1 MDKVRIGLIG
11 SGFSAELHADA
22 LARNPLVELVAC
34 ASPNQQNRERFAA
47 KWKIPHTYADHRA
60 MLERKDLDLVTVGAP
75 NFLHCQMVVDC
86 AAAGRHVVVE
96 KPLCMNLAQ
105 ADRMIAACRDAR
117 VKLMYAEDLCFA
129 PKYVRA
135 KRIVEEGGIGKVFHI
150 RQLEK
155 HFGPHSD
162 WFWDMERS
170 GGGALFDM
178 GCHGTECA
186 RWILNKPPVKSV
198 MASMNT
204 YVHTGRTRGEDDST
218 GIIEFQGG
226 AIAVIENSW
235 AKRGGI
241 EDALEIH
248 GSDGVIYCDLVR
260 GSSMLTYSERGY
272 GYAVEKAP
280 DTKGWTMP
288 LFDEWWQYG
297 YPDEMAHFVDCV
309 RNDQAPL
316 ETGEDGRAVLEV
328 MFACYESAA
337 TGRRIE
343 FPYIPSHPERPI
355 EAWLRSR
362 SSPA

>member
-1 MDKVRIGLIG
+1 MDQIQIGVIG

-22 LARNPLVELVAC
+22 NARNPRVRMAAC
-34 ASPNQQNRERFAA
+34 ASPSRERCEKFAG
-47 KWKIPHTYADHRA
+47 KWKIPKVFADYRQL
-60 MLERKDLDLVTVGAP
+60 LEIKEIDMVTIGVP
-75 NFLHCQMVVDC
+75 NDLHCQIVVDA
-86 AAAGRHVVVE
+86 AAAGKHVVIE
-96 KPLCMNLAQ
+96 KPLAMNLDE
-105 ADRMIAACRDAR
+105 ADRMMEACRKAR

-135 KRIVEEGGIGKVFHI
+135 KRIVDEGGIGKVFHI

-162 WFWDMERS
+162 WFWDMQRS
-170 GGGALFDM
+170 GGVALFDM

-186 RWILNKPPVKSV
+186 RWILGKPKVKSV

-204 YVHTGRTRGEDDST
+204 YVHTKRTKGEDDST
-218 GIIEFQGG
+218 GIIEFEGG

-260 GSSMLTYSERGY
+260 GSSMLTYSEHGH

-309 RNDQAPL
+309 ISDKPPL

-337 TGRRIE
+337 TGQRIE
-343 FPYIPSHPERPI
+343 FPYKPAHPGSPI
-355 EAWLRSR
+355 ESWLRAR
-362 SSPA
+362 GTK

>member
-1 MDKVRIGLIG
+1 MDKVRLGLIG

-22 LARNPLVELVAC
+22 MARNSRVQMVAC
-34 ASPNQQNRERFAA
+34 ASPDQQSREKFAA
-47 KWKIPHTYADHRA
+47 KWRIPRTFADHRA
-60 MLERKDLDLVTVGAP
+60 MLELKEIDMVTVGAP
-75 NFLHCQMVVDC
+75 NYLHCTLVVDA
-86 AAAGRHVVVE
+86 AAAGKHVVVE
-96 KPLCMNLAQ
+96 KPLAMTLAE
-105 ADRMIAACRDAR
+105 ADQMIAACKKAG

-135 KRIVEEGGIGKVFHI
+135 KRIVDEGGIGKVFHI

-186 RWILNKPPVKSV
+186 RWLLNKPKVKSV

-204 YVHTGRTRGEDDST
+204 YVHINRTKGEDDST
-218 GIIEFQGG
+218 GIIEFEGG
-226 AIAVIENSW
+226 AVAVIENSW

-260 GSSMLTYSERGY
+260 GSSMLTYSEKGY

-309 RNDQAPL
+309 LNDKPPL

-337 TGRRIE
+337 AGRRID
-343 FPYIPSHPERPI
+343 FPYTPAYPSRPI
-355 EAWLRSR
+355 ESWLRSKGR
-362 SSPA
+362 

>member
-1 MDKVRIGLIG
+1 MDTIRIGIIG
-11 SGFSAELHADA
+11 AGFSAELHADA
-22 LARNPLVELVAC
+22 NARNPRVEMLAC
-34 ASPNQQNRERFAA
+34 ASPHRERREHFAA
-47 KWKIPHTYADHRA
+47 KWKIPKTFDDHRRL
-60 MLERKDLDLVTVGAP
+60 LELKEIDMVTIGVP
-75 NFLHCQMVVDC
+75 NDLHCRMVLDA
-86 AAAGRHVVVE
+86 AAAGKHAVIE
-96 KPLCMNLAQ
+96 KPLAMNLAE
-105 ADRMIAACRDAR
+105 ADQMIDACKKAG

-135 KRIVEEGGIGKVFHI
+135 KRLVDEGGIGKVFHI

-162 WFWDMERS
+162 WFWDMQRS

-186 RWILNKPPVKSV
+186 RWILSKPKVKSV

-218 GIIEFQGG
+218 GIIEFEGG

-260 GSSMLTYSERGY
+260 GSSMLTYSEHGY

-288 LFDEWWQYG
+288 LFDEGWQYG
-297 YPDEMAHFVDCV
+297 YPGEMVHFVDCV
-309 RNDQAPL
+309 LEDQQPL

-343 FPYIPSHPERPI
+343 FPYKPSHPERPI
-355 EAWLRSR
+355 DSWLARKK
-362 SSPA
+362 

>member
-1 MDKVRIGLIG
+1 MEKVRVGLIG

-22 LARNPLVELVAC
+22 LARNLRVEMAAC
-34 ASPNQQNRERFAA
+34 ASPNRKRCEKFAK
-47 KWKIPHTYADHRA
+47 KWNIPKVFTDYRA
-60 MLERKDLDLVTVGAP
+60 MLECKDLDLVTVGAP
-75 NFLHCQMVVDC
+75 NYLHCRIALD
-86 AAAGRHVVVE
+86 AASAHKHVVIE
-96 KPLCMNLAQ
+96 KPLAMNLDE
-105 ADRMIAACRDAR
+105 ADQMIAACKNAG

-135 KRIVEEGGIGKVFHI
+135 KRIVDEGGIGRVFHI

-155 HFGPHSD
+155 HFGPHSE

-186 RWILNKPPVKSV
+186 RWILGKPAVKSV
-198 MASMNT
+198 FASMNT
-204 YVHTGRTRGEDDST
+204 YVHKNRTKGEDDST
-218 GIIEFQGG
+218 AIIEFAGG
-226 AIAVIENSW
+226 AVAVIENSW

-260 GSSMLTYSERGY
+260 GSSMLTYSEHGY

-288 LFDEWWQYG
+288 LFDEWLQYG

-309 RNDQAPL
+309 LNDRQPL
-316 ETGEDGRAVLEV
+316 ETGEDGKAVLEV

-337 TGRRIE
+337 AGRRID
-343 FPYIPSHPERPI
+343 FPYKPAFPLRPV
-355 EAWLRSR
+355 ESWLRSKER
-362 SSPA
+362 Q

>member
-1 MDKVRIGLIG
+1 MDRVRVGIVGT
-11 SGFSAELHADA
+11 GFSGELHADA
-22 LARNPLVELVAC
+22 LARNPAVELAAC
-34 ASPNQQNRERFAA
+34 ASPHQERRERFAA
-47 KWKIPHTYADHRA
+47 KWKIPLSFSDHRK
-60 MLERKDLDLVTVGAP
+60 MLEMRELDLVTVGIP
-75 NFLHCQMVVDC
+75 NDLHCQVVVAA
-86 AAAGRHVVVE
+86 AAAGKHVVVE
-96 KPLCMNLAQ
+96 KPLAMNLDE
-105 ADRMIAACRDAR
+105 ADRMIQACRQAG

-135 KRIVEEGGIGKVFHI
+135 KRLVDEGGIGKVFHI

-162 WFWDMERS
+162 WFWDMDRS

-186 RWILNKPPVKSV
+186 RWLLNKPPVKSV

-204 YVHTGRTRGEDDST
+204 YVHGGRTRGEDDST
-218 GIIEFQGG
+218 GIIEFEGG

-248 GSDGVIYCDLVR
+248 GADGVIYCDLVR
-260 GSSMLTYSERGY
+260 GSSMLTYSENGY

-309 RNDQAPL
+309 RYDHAPR
-316 ETGEDGRAVLEV
+316 ETGQDGRAVLEV

-337 TGRRIE
+337 TGRRIQ
-343 FPYIPSHPERPI
+343 FPYTPAHPARPI
-355 EAWLRSR
+355 DSWLRTR
-362 SSPA
+362 

>member
-1 MDKVRIGLIG
+1 MDKVRIGMIG
-11 SGFSAELHADA
+11 AGFSAELHADA
-22 LARNPLVELVAC
+22 NSRNPRAEVVAC
-34 ASPNQQNRERFAA
+34 ASPDRQGLEKFAA
-47 KWKIPHTYADHRA
+47 RWEIPKIFTDHRA
-60 MLERKDLDLVTVGAP
+60 MLELKDIDMVTIGVP
-75 NFLHCQMVVDC
+75 NFLHCRMVLD
-86 AAAGRHVVVE
+86 AAGAGKHVVIE
-96 KPLCMNLAQ
+96 KPLAMNLAE
-105 ADRMIAACRDAR
+105 ADQMIAACRTAD

-135 KRIVEEGGIGKVFHI
+135 KRIVDEGGIGKVFHI

-186 RWILNKPPVKSV
+186 RWILHKPPVKSV
-198 MASMNT
+198 IASMNT
-204 YVHTGRTRGEDDST
+204 YVHASRTRGEDDST
-218 GIIEFQGG
+218 AIIEFEGG

-260 GSSMLTYSERGY
+260 GSSLLTYSEHGY

-309 RNDQAPL
+309 LHDQQPQ
-316 ETGEDGRAVLEV
+316 ETAEDGRAVLEV

-337 TGRRIE
+337 TGRRID
-343 FPYIPSHPERPI
+343 FPYTPSVPTRPI
-355 EAWLRSR
+355 DSWLRAR
-362 SSPA
+362 GK

>member
-1 MDKVRIGLIG
+1 MDKVRVGLIG

-22 LARNPLVELVAC
+22 LARDRRVEMIAC
-34 ASPNQQNRERFAA
+34 ASPQLANREKFAA
-47 KWKIPHTYADHRA
+47 KWKIPHHYDSHRA
-60 MLERKDLDLVTVGAP
+60 LLERKDIDMITIGVP
-75 NFLHCQMVVDC
+75 NDLHCQIVLDA
-86 AAAGRHVVVE
+86 AAAGKHVVIE
-96 KPLCMNLAQ
+96 KPLALSLAE
-105 ADRMIAACRDAR
+105 ADQMIAACHKAK

-129 PKYVRA
+129 PKYVKA
-135 KRIVEEGGIGKVFHI
+135 KRIVEDGGLGKVFHI

-155 HFGPHSD
+155 HFGPHTD
-162 WFWDMERS
+162 WFWDVKRS

-186 RWILNKPPVKSV
+186 RWILNKPKVKSV
-198 MASMNT
+198 FASMDT
-204 YVHTGRTRGEDDST
+204 YVHKDRTRGEDDST
-218 GIIEFQGG
+218 AIIEFEGG
-226 AIAVIENSW
+226 AVAVIEDSW

-248 GSDGVIYCDLVR
+248 GANGVIYCDLVR
-260 GSSMLTYSERGY
+260 GSSMLTYSEHGY

-297 YPDEMAHFVDCV
+297 YPGEMVHFVDCV
-309 RNDQAPL
+309 LEDQQPL

-337 TGRRIE
+337 TGRRID
-343 FPYIPSHPERPI
+343 FPYTPSHPNSPI
-355 EAWLRSR
+355 ESWLATRTK
-362 SSPA
+362 